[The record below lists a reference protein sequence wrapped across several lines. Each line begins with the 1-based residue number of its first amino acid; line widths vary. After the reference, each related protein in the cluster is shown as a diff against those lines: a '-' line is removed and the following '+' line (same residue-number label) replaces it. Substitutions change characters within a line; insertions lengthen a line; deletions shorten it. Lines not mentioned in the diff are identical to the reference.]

1 MVEENPRV
9 GGRLKSD
16 TERLQER
23 DFEGGGRI
31 TICSD
36 FGAPKNQV
44 DTVSTVSPSI
54 SHEVVGPDAM
64 ILVF

>member
-23 DFEGGGRI
+23 DFEGGGRREI
-31 TICSD
+31 KTNKQT
-36 FGAPKNQV
+36 KNSV
-44 DTVSTVSPSI
+44 RRL
-54 SHEVVGPDAM
+54 GN
-64 ILVF
+64 ILYE